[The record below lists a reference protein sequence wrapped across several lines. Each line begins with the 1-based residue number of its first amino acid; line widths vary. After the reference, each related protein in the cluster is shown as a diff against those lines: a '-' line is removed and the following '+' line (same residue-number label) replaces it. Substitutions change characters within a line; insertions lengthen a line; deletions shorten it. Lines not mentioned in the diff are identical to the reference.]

1 METDREYSSVVHLP
15 QFPGA
20 SVVTRRAASDDP
32 DTSTAETVA
41 LMAAAATEDS
51 TSPQVWAAT
60 QGALTHAGNGER
72 AACEAIY
79 RWISSHV
86 KFRSD
91 DPVLSHVLKLENEL
105 DLLIRPARLLTM
117 SRPAEDCDGFTMLAC
132 SMLLAAGIP
141 CEIVTI
147 KADHDE
153 PERFS
158 HVYCQALLE
167 DGPLVMDCS
176 QGAQHGFPCGWE
188 APDYFD
194 RKAWGVLHSAA
205 STIVDNG
212 SDVNDH
218 RQPRKG
224 LHGLNGLD
232 GDYDYG
238 GEYGIGPST
247 ATSPSGPGFDFSNL
261 INQSFKFASQLA
273 LRPGQYVQNAQG
285 VMASNVP
292 GAVPGQYPSTVG
304 LNVGGINS
312 STLLLGGAALLALV
326 LFSGKR

>member
-15 QFPGA
+15 QFPGP
-20 SVVTRRAASDDP
+20 SIVTRRAASDDP
-32 DTSTAETVA
+32 DTSTAETVE
-41 LMAAAATEDS
+41 LMAAAAEEDS
-51 TSPQVWAAT
+51 NSPQVWAAT
-60 QGALTHAGNGER
+60 QGALTGVTQAVTYGGNGER
-72 AACEAIY
+72 AKCEAVY
-79 RWISSHV
+79 RWIASHV

-91 DPVLSHVLKLENEL
+91 DPVLSHVLGLENEL

-167 DGPLVMDCS
+167 DGSALVMDCS

-194 RKAWGVLHSAA
+194 RKTWGVLHPQ
-205 STIVDNG
+205 
-212 SDVNDH
+212 H
-218 RQPRKG
+218 QKG

-232 GDYDYG
+232 EVYDYG
-238 GEYGIGPST
+238 GEYGAIAPST
-247 ATSPSGPGFDFSNL
+247 ATAPSGGAFDFSNL

-292 GAVPGQYPSTVG
+292 GAIPGQYPA
-304 LNVGGINS
+304 NVGVNLGGVSS
-312 STLLLGGAALLALV
+312 STLLLGGAALLAV
-326 LFSGKR
+326 LLLSGRK